1 MSSDREDRRFNS
13 ECKRA
18 DSVKE
23 KSILEVMEKLSLSDA
38 KMEPLHPNIDFQIT
52 HADGTL
58 CFRNN
63 GEVLLMLIGGDLD
76 CFGSI
81 IKISKHELVS
91 VDLVSKELKILAIS
105 RYQYCSVDSYE
116 ESLFL
121 TRRDHGSF
129 LLRKR
134 PGTCSLPTNRTSCRI
149 PVRSSCFFCFPVLF
163 T

>member
-1 MSSDREDRRFNS
+1 MMSSYREDRRFNS
-13 ECKRA
+13 ECERA

-38 KMEPLHPNIDFQIT
+38 KTEPLHNIDFQIT

-81 IKISKHELVS
+81 I
-91 VDLVSKELKILAIS
+91 
-105 RYQYCSVDSYE
+105 
-116 ESLFL
+116 
-121 TRRDHGSF
+121 
-129 LLRKR
+129 
-134 PGTCSLPTNRTSCRI
+134 
-149 PVRSSCFFCFPVLF
+149 
-163 T
+163 